1 MRQLTDVEYDILNV
15 LYFVEPFDKILEE
28 VTNIPE
34 NIVRD
39 GLRFLIGHKMVAPMK
54 WDAKKKDYV
63 RSNIYDADD
72 MRAYRYLITREGL
85 VAHNTR

>member
-15 LYFVEPFDKILEE
+15 LYFVEPFEKILEE
-28 VTNIPE
+28 VNNIPE

-39 GLRFLIGHKMVAPMK
+39 GLRFLIAHRMVAPMK
-54 WDAKKKDYV
+54 WDAKKKDYT
-63 RSNIYDADD
+63 RSNIYDGDD

-85 VAHNTR
+85 VAHNGR